1 MKIRYIA
8 TLLLLAV
15 GITASS
21 IGLNSTLEAA
31 ADEEAPFDLTVQNQ
45 SADSAGLVDFPA
57 VLAEGGFDLDRLGE
71 QLDVLFY
78 YNDPAVTGVEEVS
91 AAIRL
96 SDYNALLAHG
106 GRGSCHE
113 EVPMVPDDPERR
125 AVTGGLSLSYAVVP
139 DELAGQLEVR
149 RQVWFV
155 DYAGGD

>member
-1 MKIRYIA
+1 M
-8 TLLLLAV
+8 

-106 GRGSCHE
+106 GRG
-113 EVPMVPDDPERR
+113 
-125 AVTGGLSLSYAVVP
+125 A
-139 DELAGQLEVR
+139 VR
-149 RQVWFV
+149 RRRPWCLTTQS
-155 DYAGGD
+155 AGRSPAGCP